1 MPIAQEF
8 SPDVVLVSSGF
19 DAVEGHPAPLGGYKV
34 TAKCFGFLTR
44 QLMALA
50 GGRVVLALEGGHD
63 LTAICDASEACVSAL
78 LGIEPLVGTEGMSF
92 LGAQRKD
99 CEEMDTVNAMASL
112 SVGVLANKSLV
123 DEPMEQDEE
132 SL

>member
-1 MPIAQEF
+1 M
-8 SPDVVLVSSGF
+8 
-19 DAVEGHPAPLGGYKV
+19 
-34 TAKCFGFLTR
+34 
-44 QLMALA
+44 
-50 GGRVVLALEGGHD
+50 VLALEGGHD

-78 LGIEPLVGTEGMSF
+78 LGIEEPLPESTLLQTPNANAVLSLQRVLQIQSQYWSSLKPLVGKEGMSF